1 MAPTITEACLE
12 TRNGLAAVDWPR
24 VAGYMGRPLMPE
36 GLRVAFFGAPH
47 WIGPQGC
54 RAVDGSAA
62 SEAVELLLGRYVLR
76 FPAAAPPD
84 GPCVTFRELEGAGPL
99 SQRFADNTHK
109 IITTTFGRSLDRLQK
124 AALAVSGCRAELQS
138 GFDLSLRFEAL
149 VRVPLYLRFNAADD
163 EFPAQAS
170 LLFHRSAAVY
180 LDLQTL
186 FIAATYLTGRLIAG
200 AGSDALQ

>member
-12 TRNGLAAVDWPR
+12 TRNRMAAADWST
-24 VAGYMGRPLMPE
+24 VAGYMGRPLAPE
-36 GLRVAFFGAPH
+36 GIQVAFFGEPH

-54 RAVDGSAA
+54 RALNGGTA
-62 SEAVELLLGRYVLR
+62 SEAVELVLGRYVLR
-76 FPAAAPPD
+76 FPAVPPPD

-109 IITTTFGRSLDRLQK
+109 IITTTFGRSADRLRM
-124 AALAVSGCRAELQS
+124 AAQAVIACRPEAQS
-138 GFDLSLRFEAL
+138 GFDLALRFEAL

-170 LLFHRSAAVY
+170 LLFHRSAALY

-200 AGSDALQ
+200 TGGAL